1 MTYQHEARGAD
12 ETISDATDSHVN
24 HEQRKDDDG
33 DDCLA
38 GGARAR
44 LIARQA
50 LPGSRRPVFRH
61 GSARVSRSYLLGSFH
76 IPVTEDVHS
85 RRTAW
90 TRHYRTP

>member
-38 GGARAR
+38 G
-44 LIARQA
+44 A
-50 LPGSRRPVFRH
+50 LVP
-61 GSARVSRSYLLGSFH
+61 A
-76 IPVTEDVHS
+76 
-85 RRTAW
+85 
-90 TRHYRTP
+90 